1 MVIIKSMRRKLVAG
15 NWKMHMTA
23 VEAAATVEAF
33 INAVDFRDSVDT
45 VICPPYLSIPKL
57 RELTKGT
64 QVKVGAQ
71 DVFWMP
77 KGAFTGKISASMLAA
92 AGCDYC
98 IVGHSE
104 TRGRFGKL
112 EIPEET
118 VVHFMET
125 DHTVNLKIR
134 ALIEQ
139 GIRPILCV
147 GESLAERDVN
157 MTDAVITTQ
166 LEKALLGHEAD
177 ELEDLI
183 VAYEP
188 VWAIGTGKV
197 CETAEAERVCGMV
210 RTVVGEICGVELAQK
225 VRVLYGGSVKA
236 SNAHELFKQPNIDGG
251 LVGGAS
257 LDPKE
262 FAQIVASA

>member
-1 MVIIKSMRRKLVAG
+1 MRRKLVAG
-15 NWKMHMTA
+15 NWKMHMTG
-23 VEAAATVEAF
+23 VEAAAAVEAF
-33 INAVDFRDSVDT
+33 IQTVDFCDSVDT
-45 VICPPYLSIPKL
+45 VICPPYLSICKVK
-57 RELTKGT
+57 ELAKGT
-64 QVKVGAQ
+64 QLRVGAQ

-77 KGAFTGKISASMLAA
+77 KGAFTGKVSAPMLAA
-92 AGCDYC
+92 VGCEYC

-118 VVHFMET
+118 IVHFMET
-125 DHTVNLKIR
+125 DHTVNLKIG

-147 GESLAERDVN
+147 GETNAERDAR
-157 MTDAVITTQ
+157 MTDAIITVQ
-166 LEKALLGHEAD
+166 LEKALDGHEAA
-177 ELEDLI
+177 ELGDLV

-188 VWAIGTGKV
+188 VWAIGTGNV
-197 CETAEAERVCGMV
+197 CETSEAERVCSMI
-210 RTVVGEICGVELAQK
+210 RTVVGEILGPEMAAQI
-225 VRVLYGGSVKA
+225 RILYGGSVKA
-236 SNAHELFKQPNIDGG
+236 ANAHELFKQPNIDGG

-262 FAQIVASA
+262 FAQIVAAA